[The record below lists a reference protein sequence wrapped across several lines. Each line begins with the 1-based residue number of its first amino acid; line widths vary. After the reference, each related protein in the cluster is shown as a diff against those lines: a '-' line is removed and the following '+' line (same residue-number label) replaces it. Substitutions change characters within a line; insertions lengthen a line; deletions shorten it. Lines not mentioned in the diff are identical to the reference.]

1 MIELRPQA
9 GPQEAFLKSVAD
21 IAIYG
26 GAAGG
31 GKTYALLLEPLYH
44 TSNPNFGA
52 TIFRRTSPQ
61 ILNEGGLWDTSETIY
76 SHVGAKG
83 ITNPC
88 RWRFN
93 TGAKIEFHHM
103 QHEKNRIDWQGAQIP
118 LIGWD
123 ELAHFTEK
131 QFFYLLS
138 RNRSTCGVKPY
149 VRATTN
155 PDPDSFVKQLI
166 NWWLDDDDE
175 YANQDKA
182 GVLRWM
188 QRIEEVIYWFDSEKE
203 AIEYAEDTGH
213 HGLMP
218 KSVTF
223 IPSSIY
229 DNSILM
235 KSNPDYLANLMALQR
250 VERLQL
256 LKGNWKV
263 RAEAGELFDR
273 NWFEIVD
280 TVPYSENKVRCWDRA
295 STVPSEVNHDPDWT
309 AGASMSRI
317 NNTFFIE
324 DMQRDRKT
332 PGGVKAMVKNT
343 ASRDAKHC
351 TIVLFKDPA
360 QAGVV
365 EIDDYITLLN
375 MYNVRTLVET
385 KKKYLRWLPLSA
397 QAEQGRVK
405 LLRAPWNNAFLNEA
419 ENVSMDGKSHDD
431 QIDAAS
437 GAYEWLVQHSAS
449 SLGDQKSNNSNKKP
463 ITAGMRNARF

>member
-1 MIELRPQA
+1 MTELRPQV
-9 GPQEAFLKSVAD
+9 GPQESFLKSIAD

-61 ILNEGGLWDTSETIY
+61 ILNEGGLYDTSETIY
-76 SHVGAKG
+76 STIGARG

-93 TGAKIEFHHM
+93 SGAKIEFHHM
-103 QHEKNRIDWQGAQIP
+103 QHEKNRTDWQGAQIP

-123 ELAHFTEK
+123 ELTHFTEK

-155 PDPDSFVKQLI
+155 PDPDSFVKRLI
-166 NWWLDDDDE
+166 DWWLDDDGE
-175 YANQDKA
+175 YADQDKA
-182 GVLRWM
+182 GVIRWM
-188 QRIEEVIYWFDSEKE
+188 QRIDETIYWFNSESE
-203 AIEYAEDTGH
+203 AIEYAGDTGNI
-213 HGLMP
+213 GLIP

-223 IPSSIY
+223 IPSSVY
-229 DNSILM
+229 DNKIM
-235 KSNPDYLANLMALQR
+235 MQHNPEYLANLMALPR

-256 LKGNWKV
+256 LEGNWKV
-263 RAEAGELFDR
+263 RSEAGELFDR

-280 TVPYSENKVRCWDRA
+280 AVPYNENKVRCWDRA
-295 STVPSEVNHDPDWT
+295 ATVPSETNPDPDYT
-309 AGASMSRI
+309 AGCSMSRI
-317 NNTFFIE
+317 NDTFFIS
-324 DMQRDRKT
+324 DIQRARKT

-343 ASRDAKHC
+343 ASRDDKTC

-365 EIDDYITLLN
+365 EIDDYITLLQK
-375 MYNVRTLVET
+375 YNVRTLVET

-405 LLRAPWNNAFLNEA
+405 LLRGPWNDAFLNEA
-419 ENVSMDGKSHDD
+419 ENVAMDGKAHDD

-449 SLGDQKSNNSNKKP
+449 SLGDQKTVTSKKP
-463 ITAGMRNARF
+463 IMAGIRNEKF